1 MGYSFSEESLSVGA
15 VVDDSSLCS
24 SVNRK
29 LVSGRMPIKM
39 QVFFLCH
46 RAGCATGSC
55 RNRRDCLCQSAFLKI
70 SSYSSIFYY
79 LYAC

>member
-1 MGYSFSEESLSVGA
+1 MGYSFSEESLSIGA

-39 QVFFLCH
+39 QVFFSVIEQNVQLEV
-46 RAGCATGSC
+46 AEMGG
-55 RNRRDCLCQSAFLKI
+55 I
-70 SSYSSIFYY
+70 
-79 LYAC
+79 ACVNQHF

>member
-1 MGYSFSEESLSVGA
+1 MGYSFSEESLSIGA

-29 LVSGRMPIKM
+29 LVSGRTPIKM

-46 RAGCATGSC
+46 RAECAIGSC
-55 RNRRDCLCQSAFLKI
+55 RNGRDCLCQSAFLKI
-70 SSYSSIFYY
+70 SS
-79 LYAC
+79 